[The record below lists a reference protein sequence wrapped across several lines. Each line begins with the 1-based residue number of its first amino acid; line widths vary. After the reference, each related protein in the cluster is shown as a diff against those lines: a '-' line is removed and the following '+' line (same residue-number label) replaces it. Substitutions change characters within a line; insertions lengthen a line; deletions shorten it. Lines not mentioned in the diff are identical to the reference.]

1 MAKKTRNTRAGK
13 AQQGSQRK
21 VIVFA
26 SLLAVMTASSALL
39 LALAPAPLA
48 PGAVGSLLAVGQS
61 QQQSLDVIFDTPVP
75 VRDGRW
81 RYVFIHHSRTDGG
94 NAATLG
100 ESAGGLA
107 DHFVI
112 GNGDGCGDGE
122 IQIAQRWHRQGA
134 PGRQPGVKSIGPDC
148 VSICLIGDFNR
159 SLPTPLQL
167 RRLSQL
173 VTALQ
178 ARCGIPAANIRL
190 FADDASATGVGRYFP
205 LESIR
210 EQLLP

>member
-1 MAKKTRNTRAGK
+1 MAKQTRNAK
-13 AQQGSQRK
+13 ADKARQGSQRK
-21 VIVFA
+21 VVVFA
-26 SLLAVMTASSALL
+26 SLLAAMTATGALL

-48 PGAVGSLLAVGQS
+48 PGAVSSLAAVGQS
-61 QQQSLDVIFDTPVP
+61 QSLDVIFDTPVP
-75 VRDGRW
+75 LRDGRW
-81 RYVFIHHSRTDGG
+81 QYVFIHHSKTDGG

-112 GNGDGCGDGE
+112 GNGAGCGDGE
-122 IQIAQRWHRQGA
+122 VQIAQRWHRQGA
-134 PGRQPGVKSIGPDC
+134 AGRMSGLESIDPSC

-159 SLPTPLQL
+159 ARPTPTQIL
-167 RRLSQL
+167 RLSQL

-178 ARCGIPAANIRL
+178 ARCGIPAANVHL
-190 FADDASATGVGRYFP
+190 FGGDGSTAGAGRYFP
-205 LESIR
+205 LASLR